1 MQFKAINSIFGEIQH
16 MKKSLKLISLMA
28 LFLTVAAL
36 FIPGYAWGQAQ
47 NGSISGVVTDASG
60 AVVPGA
66 EVVVTSTATGAV
78 RTTSASS
85 SGDYTVQQLPPQD
98 YKLTVTAPGFG
109 PSSATL
115 NVSVGSANTVNVKL
129 AVGNTEVSVEVAA
142 NSLAGINLE
151 NAENSQVINGVQ
163 MTEFPT
169 ETRNPYDFVAASGS
183 VTADPSAASRGVGFN
198 VGGARSAS
206 TEILLNGI
214 ENTYLFAV
222 SPATQIPV
230 DAVQEYRVI
239 TSNYGPEYGRASGG
253 VVNLVTKSGTNSIHG
268 TAWEFY
274 RPSTFAANSYN
285 NNANGIPQHRFVRNA
300 FGYSIGAPIITTSS
314 SPFPV
319 RSGCASA
326 AAM

>member
-1 MQFKAINSIFGEIQH
+1 MN
-16 MKKSLKLISLMA
+16 KSLKLISLTA
-28 LFLTVAAL
+28 LFLAVAAL
-36 FIPGYAWGQAQ
+36 FIPDYAWGQAQ

-66 EVVVTSTATGAV
+66 QVVVTSTTTGAV

-151 NAENSQVINGVQ
+151 NAENSQVINGLQ

-183 VTADPSAASRGVGFN
+183 VSADPSAASRGVGFN

-214 ENTYLFAV
+214 ENTYLFSV
-222 SPATQIPV
+222 SPATHLKICKM
-230 DAVQEYRVI
+230 A
-239 TSNYGPEYGRASGG
+239 
-253 VVNLVTKSGTNSIHG
+253 L
-268 TAWEFY
+268 
-274 RPSTFAANSYN
+274 
-285 NNANGIPQHRFVRNA
+285 
-300 FGYSIGAPIITTSS
+300 
-314 SPFPV
+314 
-319 RSGCASA
+319 
-326 AAM
+326 